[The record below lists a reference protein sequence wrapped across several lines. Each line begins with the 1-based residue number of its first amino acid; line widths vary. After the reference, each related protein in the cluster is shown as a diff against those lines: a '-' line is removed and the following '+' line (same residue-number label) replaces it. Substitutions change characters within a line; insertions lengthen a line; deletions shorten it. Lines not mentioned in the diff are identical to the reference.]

1 MPFFDLIIFDL
12 DGTLVDSRA
21 DLAAATNRA
30 LRDLGLPSR
39 PVEEIVGFVG
49 DGLLKL
55 LERALGG
62 PDRVEEAR
70 PRFEHHYRAGLL
82 DRTLPYPGIDNLV
95 RALARDRVL
104 SVASN
109 KPGPMAR
116 DLVAGLGWSSCMP
129 QVVGGG
135 DVAALKPAPDMVEH
149 LWERTG
155 CRRDRTVLVGDM
167 EVDFELAR
175 IVGIPFVGVVWGFAG
190 AERLRGA
197 GVDRIATTADD
208 LADFLK

>member
-1 MPFFDLIIFDL
+1 MASFDLVVFDL
-12 DGTLVDSRA
+12 DGTLIDSRA

-30 LRDLGLPSR
+30 LADLGLPSR

-62 PDRVEEAR
+62 PGRVEEAR

-82 DRTLPYPGIDNLV
+82 DRTLPYPGIDDVV
-95 RALARDRVL
+95 RVLARNRVL

-116 DLVAGLGWSSCMP
+116 DLVAGLGWSSCIQ

-135 DVAALKPAPDMVEH
+135 DVAALKPAPDMVEL

-155 CRRDRTVLVGDM
+155 CRRDRTVLIGDM
-167 EVDFELAR
+167 EVDLELAR
-175 IVGIPFVGVVWGFAG
+175 NVGVPFVGVAWGFAG
-190 AERLRGA
+190 VERLRGA
-197 GVDRIATTADD
+197 GADRVVTQADD
-208 LADFLK
+208 LADILE